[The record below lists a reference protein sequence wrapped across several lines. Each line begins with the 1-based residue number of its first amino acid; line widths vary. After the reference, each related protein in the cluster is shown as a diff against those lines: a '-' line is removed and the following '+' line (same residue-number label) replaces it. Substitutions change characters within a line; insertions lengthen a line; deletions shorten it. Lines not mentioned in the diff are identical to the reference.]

1 MRRLEHPGIIRLKDV
16 FVKPAAT
23 GTTKG
28 GARARGAIGG
38 EGARGLHVGRM
49 AGRLALV

>member
-23 GTTKG
+23 GTRG
-28 GARARGAIGG
+28 GARARGGSGG
-38 EGARGLHVGRM
+38 EGVRGLHVGRM